1 MWRLKCH
8 CCSIVVSC
16 KADIVN
22 YSLHCSLFFPLGSL
36 QSIPGLQGTGFQISS
51 FKSCAHS
58 SWCLLQQNLTLKFC
72 ETAIMACTVLGIL
85 YFPTM
90 KNNLKGGS
98 PRLGTGAA
106 TIQSVVHGGNIIIFS
121 LQQTHHVTDVNTLH
135 MLAILKKIK
144 TNSSCK
150 IQKKKI
156 QQLPKIWVRAFLLFF
171 FTFSWKRNQFASQ

>member
-1 MWRLKCH
+1 
-8 CCSIVVSC
+8 
-16 KADIVN
+16 
-22 YSLHCSLFFPLGSL
+22 
-36 QSIPGLQGTGFQISS
+36 
-51 FKSCAHS
+51 
-58 SWCLLQQNLTLKFC
+58 
-72 ETAIMACTVLGIL
+72 MACTVLGIL

-150 IQKKKI
+150 I
-156 QQLPKIWVRAFLLFF
+156 
-171 FTFSWKRNQFASQ
+171 